1 MLLSKKL
8 EEKITL
14 IVESLGYFVY
24 DIEYGSARIAIYI
37 DKEGGVSIADCENV
51 SRNISVLLDVEDPF
65 SSPYTLEVSS
75 PGINRKLKRREH
87 FEKAVGKR
95 CVVKTHNSIDNSKV
109 FRGKLL
115 NIDSNSIGIETDKGS
130 VEIDFENIKTA
141 KIDEEVGGKR
151 KI

>member
-1 MLLSKKL
+1 MLLSKNL

-24 DIEYGSARIAIYI
+24 DIEYGSTRIAIYI

-95 CVVKTHNSIDNSKV
+95 CVVKTHNSIGNSKV

>member
-24 DIEYGSARIAIYI
+24 DIEYGSTRIAIYI

-95 CVVKTHNSIDNSKV
+95 CVVKTHNSIDNLKV

-130 VEIDFENIKTA
+130 VEIDFKNIKTA
-141 KIDEEVGGKR
+141 KIDEEVGGKK